1 MKDEFS
7 GKLPLPSSSSKED
20 LETISR
26 NKFSM
31 LFSTTLFEIRQENQK
46 DKGIDLTIEI
56 KKDGSYT
63 NFRFAVQIKSTESIK
78 PNKDG
83 SISFPVEVSNIN
95 YLLNNGMPAY
105 YVLYDHNSEKFYLE
119 DVNQVYY
126 GLIKKHNP
134 KNIPEKVKVRFS
146 KLLSPVLITEIYNHT
161 FDNGTLLRRLNS
173 HLKFPNTKLAKGIV
187 IDGDNEVYSVE
198 QNVAFINQFGF
209 MLLNNADFDRV
220 IEIEQRTHPR
230 TEASATFNLVCGIAY
245 FQRANLFKALELL
258 KAAQHKSA
266 EFTADIQ
273 SMLSYTLLHA
283 KYLLGMIGKP
293 DFQQE
298 LGKLMNGDDLGSF
311 LQVEKAY
318 KVFVRRE
325 EKDADGLQTLYKTL
339 HQIILKES
347 DSNSLRVIAYAQI
360 LSAESKI
367 LINDLTM
374 NFFQICGRVNDLL
387 KTNTYK
393 QWDILAKIF
402 EKRLDS
408 VIEFALSQKNF
419 MAVSNL
425 SSTKVDW
432 IYEKTYIR
440 HLLKN
445 WNKTAFDLDKPL
457 DKEDLDILLKY
468 SVKLDKI
475 AETYEMLQHKENLVL
490 CLSRKYELLHFAGQ
504 KKDANLLAKRILEI
518 IEAND
523 LNGLKAQYRELING
537 ETSHEKF
544 IQKFT
549 DHLAQIHS
557 VAKKC
562 GIEDGHIYGEIPKSV
577 LAFMEK
583 DIKWSIKTFYEFN
596 FPSNP

>member
-1 MKDEFS
+1 MKDEFF

-26 NKFSM
+26 NKFSL
-31 LFSTTLFEIRQENQK
+31 LFSPTLFEIRQENQR

-105 YVLYDHNSEKFYLE
+105 YVLYDHNSENFYLE

-134 KNIPEKVKVRFS
+134 KNIPEKVKVKFS
-146 KLLSPVLITEIYNHT
+146 KLLSPVLITEIYDHT
-161 FDNGTLLRRLNS
+161 FDNGILLRQLNS
-173 HLKFPNTKLAKGIV
+173 HLKFPNTKPAKGIV

-198 QNVAFINQFGF
+198 QNIAFINKFGF

-283 KYLLGMIGKP
+283 KYLLGMISKL

-298 LGKLMNGDDLGSF
+298 LSTLMNGDDLGSF

-325 EKDADGLQTLYKTL
+325 ETDADGLQTLYKTL
-339 HQIILKES
+339 HQIILKEN

-374 NFFQICGRVNDLL
+374 NFFQICGRVNDLF

-393 QWDILAKIF
+393 QWDILAKTF

-425 SSTKVDW
+425 SSTKIDW

-475 AETYEMLQHKENLVL
+475 AETYEMLQHKENLIL

-504 KKDANLLAKRILEI
+504 KKDANLVAKRILEI

-523 LNGLKAQYRELING
+523 LNGLKAQYNELING

-549 DHLAQIHS
+549 EHLAQIHS

-562 GIEDGHIYGEIPKSV
+562 GIEDEHIYGKIPKSM

-583 DIKWSIKTFYEFN
+583 DIKWSIKTFYEFS